1 MPSSAPPF
9 KGTAT
14 GIFLVIFVVSL
25 LPYIVA
31 DRLSKPYEKWI
42 DLVLTMSF
50 AAAAGSAFGQEKPP
64 FKRLM
69 YAVFFCVVISSIDA
83 FEYGQPDL
91 DPDDPSVV
99 ISEGFKTTFDSKAGV
114 AVGCFLKVLAGAT
127 VGICTSE
134 LLKKIEK
141 D

>member
-69 YAVFFCVVISSIDA
+69 YAVFFCVVIGSIDA
-83 FEYGQPDL
+83 FEYGQPEL
-91 DPDDPSVV
+91 DPDDPSVA
-99 ISEGFKTTFDSKAGV
+99 ITEGFKTTFDSKARVGV
-114 AVGCFLKVLAGAT
+114 DCFLKFFGGAT
-127 VGICTSE
+127 VGICMSE